1 MSYYQLKNILYVF
14 GSGRLKRINS
24 KEIDSEEFFYGFFYL
39 LKKYKNVDAIEMNK
53 EVKLTKII
61 PKIFLFF
68 DKSLRKIST
77 LPFYMSLICN
87 SSNFKKIKKSDIL
100 IVTND
105 RLGLSILPMVI
116 LTKIFKKIDLYIIV
130 MGLFNKDRSNKL
142 INFFFKVIIS
152 FFLNIGKK
160 FIFLG
165 EGEYKNACLKHPN
178 FNNKF
183 KLVPFCVDTKFW
195 KDDNINFKKKDRILF
210 IGNDGNRDFDLVLKI
225 AKELKNYNFD
235 FVTSHKFIA
244 KNISS
249 NVNLINANWNDY
261 LLSDNEIKEF
271 YKKARFTIL
280 PIKNTLQP
288 SGQSVALQ
296 SMSMGVPVIITKT
309 EGFWDFVNFENN
321 TNILFVE
328 NNDLETWTKK
338 IIELYENL
346 NLIEVISQN
355 SRKTIDKSYDIEIFN
370 NKIEEIILS

>member
-1 MSYYQLKNILYVF
+1 VSYYQLKNILYVF